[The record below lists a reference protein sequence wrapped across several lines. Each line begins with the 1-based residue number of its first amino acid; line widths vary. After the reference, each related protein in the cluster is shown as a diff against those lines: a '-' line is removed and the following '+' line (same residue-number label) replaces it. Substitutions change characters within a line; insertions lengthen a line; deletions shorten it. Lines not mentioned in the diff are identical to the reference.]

1 MKMGSLFPR
10 WAIWIG
16 ISVPPF
22 VSGDFVKIPK
32 KRSQDFI
39 LPTVCFHI
47 FRVSDKSIGLFLRYA
62 FTSRYKEVLS
72 KSHSSS
78 MMTVPKFVPRLTKE
92 ETRGK
97 QTSHVV
103 LVLVLLPTD
112 YKTNYFAAIHWQTS
126 YIFLEVFES
135 ARESMAA
142 FKKWRAGGVRLHK
155 ASILGRKRKTK
166 LPDGTSTPWTCR
178 FKVSMEWSTWAVYL
192 ICSCMFTDLS
202 S

>member
-1 MKMGSLFPR
+1 M
-10 WAIWIG
+10 
-16 ISVPPF
+16 PPF

-97 QTSHVV
+97 QASNIV

-112 YKTNYFAAIHWQTS
+112 YKTNYFAATAIH
-126 YIFLEVFES
+126 
-135 ARESMAA
+135 
-142 FKKWRAGGVRLHK
+142 
-155 ASILGRKRKTK
+155 
-166 LPDGTSTPWTCR
+166 
-178 FKVSMEWSTWAVYL
+178 
-192 ICSCMFTDLS
+192 
-202 S
+202 

>member
-1 MKMGSLFPR
+1 MMGSLFPR

-22 VSGDFVKIPK
+22 GLRDFVRLSK
-32 KRSQDFI
+32 KASQVFL
-39 LPTVCFHI
+39 LPTLCFLI
-47 FRVSDKSIGLFLRYA
+47 FRVTDKSIGLFLRYA

-166 LPDGTSTPWTCR
+166 LPDGASTPWTCM
-178 FKVSMEWSTWAVYL
+178 FKVSMAWSAWAVYL
-192 ICSCMFTDLS
+192 ICSSMFTDLS
-202 S
+202 C

>member
-1 MKMGSLFPR
+1 MGSLFPR

-126 YIFLEVFES
+126 YIFCEVFES

-142 FKKWRAGGVRLHK
+142 FKKWRAGGVRLQK

-166 LPDGTSTPWTCR
+166 LPDGTCTPWNCR
-178 FKVSMEWSTWAVYL
+178 FMVSREWNAWAVYL
-192 ICSCMFTDLS
+192 ICSCMFADLS
-202 S
+202 C

>member
-1 MKMGSLFPR
+1 MGSLFPR

-22 VSGDFVKIPK
+22 FQEILLRFPK

-166 LPDGTSTPWTCR
+166 LPDGASTPWTYR

-192 ICSCMFTDLS
+192 ICSSMFTNGVL
-202 S
+202 

>member
-1 MKMGSLFPR
+1 M
-10 WAIWIG
+10 
-16 ISVPPF
+16 PPF

-97 QTSHVV
+97 QASHVV
-103 LVLVLLPTD
+103 LVLVLLLTD
-112 YKTNYFAAIHWQTS
+112 YKTNYFAAIH
-126 YIFLEVFES
+126 
-135 ARESMAA
+135 
-142 FKKWRAGGVRLHK
+142 
-155 ASILGRKRKTK
+155 
-166 LPDGTSTPWTCR
+166 
-178 FKVSMEWSTWAVYL
+178 
-192 ICSCMFTDLS
+192 
-202 S
+202 

>member
-1 MKMGSLFPR
+1 MGSLSPP

-16 ISVPPF
+16 ISVPYF
-22 VSGDFVKIPK
+22 GSGDFVRQPK
-32 KRSQDFI
+32 KGSQDFL
-39 LPTVCFHI
+39 LPTFLWFHI

-92 ETRGK
+92 E
-97 QTSHVV
+97 
-103 LVLVLLPTD
+103 
-112 YKTNYFAAIHWQTS
+112 AC
-126 YIFLEVFES
+126 VFES

-142 FKKWRAGGVRLHK
+142 FKKWRAGGVRLRK

-166 LPDGTSTPWTCR
+166 LPDGTCTPWNCR
-178 FKVSMEWSTWAVYL
+178 FMVSREWNAWAVYL
-192 ICSCMFTDLS
+192 ICSCMFADLS
-202 S
+202 C

>member
-1 MKMGSLFPR
+1 MGSLFPR

-22 VSGDFVKIPK
+22 FQEILLRFPK
-32 KRSQDFI
+32 KGLKI
-39 LPTVCFHI
+39 LFCLLSVFTFSGWVT
-47 FRVSDKSIGLFLRYA
+47 SIGLFLHYA

-126 YIFLEVFES
+126 YIFREVFES

>member
-1 MKMGSLFPR
+1 MSHLNWDICASF
-10 WAIWIG
+10 
-16 ISVPPF
+16 F
-22 VSGDFVKIPK
+22 SGDFVKIPK

-112 YKTNYFAAIHWQTS
+112 YKTNYFAAIH
-126 YIFLEVFES
+126 
-135 ARESMAA
+135 
-142 FKKWRAGGVRLHK
+142 
-155 ASILGRKRKTK
+155 
-166 LPDGTSTPWTCR
+166 
-178 FKVSMEWSTWAVYL
+178 
-192 ICSCMFTDLS
+192 
-202 S
+202 

>member
-1 MKMGSLFPR
+1 
-10 WAIWIG
+10 
-16 ISVPPF
+16 VPPF

-97 QTSHVV
+97 QASHVV
-103 LVLVLLPTD
+103 LVLVLLLTD
-112 YKTNYFAAIHWQTS
+112 YKTNYFAAIH
-126 YIFLEVFES
+126 
-135 ARESMAA
+135 
-142 FKKWRAGGVRLHK
+142 
-155 ASILGRKRKTK
+155 
-166 LPDGTSTPWTCR
+166 
-178 FKVSMEWSTWAVYL
+178 
-192 ICSCMFTDLS
+192 
-202 S
+202 

>member
-1 MKMGSLFPR
+1 MGSLFPR

-62 FTSRYKEVLS
+62 FTSLYKEVLS

-166 LPDGTSTPWTCR
+166 LPDGASTPWTCM
-178 FKVSMEWSTWAVYL
+178 FKVSMAWSAWAVYL
-192 ICSCMFTDLS
+192 ICSCMFADLS
-202 S
+202 C

>member
-1 MKMGSLFPR
+1 MSHLN
-10 WAIWIG
+10 WD
-16 ISVPPF
+16 ISASF
-22 VSGDFVKIPK
+22 WFGRFCWLPK
-32 KRSQDFI
+32 NRSQDFLLPI
-39 LPTVCFHI
+39 LCFHI

-166 LPDGTSTPWTCR
+166 LPDGASTPWTCM
-178 FKVSMEWSTWAVYL
+178 FKVSMAWSAWAVYL
-192 ICSCMFTDLS
+192 ICSSMFTDLS
-202 S
+202 C